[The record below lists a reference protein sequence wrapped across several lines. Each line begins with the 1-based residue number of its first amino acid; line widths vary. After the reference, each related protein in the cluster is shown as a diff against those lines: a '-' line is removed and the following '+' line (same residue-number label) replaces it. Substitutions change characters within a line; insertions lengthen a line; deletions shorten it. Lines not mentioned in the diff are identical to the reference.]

1 MRGVTALAA
10 VAMVFVS
17 CGGRGG
23 DHAPV
28 PRPRAYPRVPV
39 TEVSLHRADSLP
51 MGFAVNDRAEV
62 RLGGDARS
70 RWLTIVY
77 PAYGGVAMHLSFTLS
92 DDPDAVAGNRLERI
106 ALNVG
111 QAHVSVSDTL
121 IGDGTT
127 AVAFYRVD
135 EPSVT
140 PLQVLARC
148 GRLTVSGA
156 LTGFD
161 AAASPDSLAP
171 ILDAIQRDMLAGID
185 SIIITD

>member
-10 VAMVFVS
+10 AAMVLGS
-17 CGGRGG
+17 CGSGG

-39 TEVSLHRADSLP
+39 TEASFHRADSLP
-51 MGFAVNDRAEV
+51 MGFAVNDRVEV

-70 RWLTIVY
+70 RWLTIIY
-77 PAYGGVAMHLSFTLS
+77 PAYGAAAMHLTFTLS

-106 ALNVG
+106 ALNAG

-121 IGDGTT
+121 IGDGAT

-140 PLQVLARC
+140 PLQLLARS

-171 ILDAIQRDMLAGID
+171 ILDAIQRDMLVGLD
-185 SIIITD
+185 SIIVTD